1 MLPLGIQTFSQT
13 VNKSCGV
20 SETNKSIAT
29 RRKYC
34 PKCRRIYGATDQVC
48 LQDHTLLQPEIEGS
62 LGATYDSPIGTVL
75 ADRYEILSEIGRGGM
90 SIVYRGRHLLMDR
103 ICAIKMLLAQLMYD
117 QTSKKRFQLEAEAA
131 SCLKHPNI
139 IAVYDYGIAPTG
151 QPYLV
156 MEYLVGES
164 LADLI
169 KRDKNIEQRRVVRVF
184 IQACDALSHA
194 HNKGVIHRDLK
205 SSNIM
210 LVEQEDKNDVV
221 KVLDFGIAKLMP
233 ASGKLP
239 QNLTQTGE
247 VFGSP
252 IYMSPEQCLGQALDQ
267 RSDIYSM
274 GTMAYEALTGVPP
287 LVGNTIV
294 DTMQMHVG
302 TKPTAMKSHNV
313 DVLPALEALVFKALE
328 KKPEN
333 RFQTMQEM
341 YAALKEV
348 KSQLI
353 APNQSG
359 TPSTDEEKV
368 FKENSGGH
376 LLVGEAPHAVT
387 TAKKESPA
395 NGDELRKSPSS
406 SQPPIKIDRQSDERL
421 LLIIV
426 AVVIVFILALLVF
439 VIFQRW

>member
-1 MLPLGIQTFSQT
+1 MSE
-13 VNKSCGV
+13 VNKSV
-20 SETNKSIAT
+20 AT

-48 LQDHTLLQPEIEGS
+48 LQDHTLLQPEVEGS
-62 LGATYDSPIGTVL
+62 LGVIYDSPIGTVL

-156 MEYLVGES
+156 MEYLVGEN

-169 KRDKNIEQRRVVRVF
+169 KRDKQLEQRRVTKIF

-210 LVEQEDKNDVV
+210 LVDQEDKNDIV

-252 IYMSPEQCLGQALDQ
+252 IYMSPEQCLGQTLDQ

-274 GTMAYEALTGVPP
+274 GTMIYEALTGAPP

-302 TKPTAMKSHNV
+302 TKPVAMQALNI
-313 DVLPALEALVFKALE
+313 DVLPALEAIVFKALE

-341 YAALKEV
+341 YFALKEV
-348 KSQLI
+348 KSQFVI
-353 APNQSG
+353 AMASG
-359 TPSTDEEKV
+359 PSGMSAEDEKAFRES
-368 FKENSGGH
+368 SGGH
-376 LLVGEAPHAVT
+376 LLVKEA
-387 TAKKESPA
+387 
-395 NGDELRKSPSS
+395 SS
-406 SQPPIKIDRQSDERL
+406 SEVPINDNRQPASGMPSRKHSKSEIKYAKPERRSDEHV
-421 LLIIV
+421 LLIII
-426 AVVIVFILALLVF
+426 AVVILFILGLLVF